1 MQRIKVEQAA
11 TDMVIAQ
18 PVETST
24 GQVLCSKGTVLNQT
38 LIDRLEK
45 IDITHITLEGH
56 PVDDGKPVKTLEE
69 EMAEIDIRFRSV
81 LDNKLMAALK
91 VVVQK
96 HIQKKYKM
104 LSEEIAAS
112 EKRNQEAEES
122 ETAKK

>member
-24 GQVLCSKGTVLNQT
+24 GQVLCSKETVLTQT

-45 IDITHITLEGH
+45 IDITHITVEGH
-56 PVDDGKPVKTLEE
+56 PVDDGKPVKTFEE

>member
-1 MQRIKVEQAA
+1 
-11 TDMVIAQ
+11 
-18 PVETST
+18 
-24 GQVLCSKGTVLNQT
+24 
-38 LIDRLEK
+38 
-45 IDITHITLEGH
+45 
-56 PVDDGKPVKTLEE
+56 
-69 EMAEIDIRFRSV
+69 MAEIDIRFRSV